1 MINSDRKEA
10 SVIRHRVRS
19 TAMILTM
26 QILMVFYIFLTL
38 VDTPPSYEAETED
51 IWQIASL

>member
-1 MINSDRKEA
+1 MKVDFGGQA
-10 SVIRHRVRS
+10 G